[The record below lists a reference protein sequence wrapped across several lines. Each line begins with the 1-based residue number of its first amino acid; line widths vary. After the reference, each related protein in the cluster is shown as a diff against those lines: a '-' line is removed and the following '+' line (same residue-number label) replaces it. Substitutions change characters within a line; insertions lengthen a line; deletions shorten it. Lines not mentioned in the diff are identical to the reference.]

1 MADYSLGAVYE
12 IRKMLWQELQDKG
25 VMLASDYTDG
35 STSTDLIARD
45 PNDIIQTRGLYIPI
59 MPTQEQDIF
68 KTKFVLNRANPLPYI
83 VYDLDTVGY
92 GTDWM
97 ICEERLTF
105 KIYSNSFSKVLTIT
119 NLMVDLFRRFD
130 DSAKDLNKYVKT
142 LNTNSPFRYHYFAL
156 TEANSPNP
164 AEELDGR
171 LEADIAIVYSYSR
184 DLNTEGRF
192 A

>member
-171 LEADIAIVYSYSR
+171 LEADIAIMYSYSR

>member
-1 MADYSLGAVYE
+1 MADYALGAVYE
-12 IRKMLWQELQDKG
+12 IRKMLWEEIQDSG
-25 VMLASDYTDG
+25 LMLASDYREG
-35 STSTDLIARD
+35 NFSL
-45 PNDIIQTRGLYIPI
+45 IPI
-59 MPTQEQDIF
+59 IPTQEQPEF
-68 KTKFVLNRANPLPYI
+68 KTKFVLNNPSLPYI

-105 KIYSNSFSKVLTIT
+105 KVYSNSFSKVLSIT
-119 NLMVDLFRRFD
+119 NLIVDLFRRFD

-142 LNTNSPFRYHYFAL
+142 LNNNSPFRYHYFAL

-164 AEELDGR
+164 ADELDGR
-171 LEADIAIVYSYSR
+171 LEADIAIMYSYSR

>member
-1 MADYSLGAVYE
+1 MADYALGAVYE
-12 IRKMLWQELQDKG
+12 IRKMLWEELQDTG
-25 VMLASDYTDG
+25 VMLASDY
-35 STSTDLIARD
+35 RD
-45 PNDIIQTRGLYIPI
+45 DNHVNYIPI

-171 LEADIAIVYSYSR
+171 LEADIAIMYSYSR

>member
-1 MADYSLGAVYE
+1 MADYALGAVYE
-12 IRKMLWQELQDKG
+12 IRKLLWKELQDKG
-25 VMLASDYTDG
+25 IMVASDYV
-35 STSTDLIARD
+35 SSD
-45 PNDIIQTRGLYIPI
+45 PIYQYVPI
-59 MPTQEQDIF
+59 MPVQEQSEF
-68 KTKFVLNRANPLPYI
+68 KTNIITGKPELPYI
-83 VYDLDTVGY
+83 VYDLDVVGY

-105 KIYSNSFSKVLTIT
+105 KIYSKSYNKVIAIT

>member
-12 IRKMLWQELQDKG
+12 IRKMLWQELQSSG
-25 VMLASDYTDG
+25 VLLSSDYRDG
-35 STSTDLIARD
+35 S
-45 PNDIIQTRGLYIPI
+45 IQYVPI

-68 KTKFVLNRANPLPYI
+68 KTKFVLNRENPLPYI
-83 VYDLDTVGY
+83 VYDLDTIGY
-92 GTDWM
+92 GSDWI

-130 DSAKDLNKYVKT
+130 DSAKDLNKYVKN
-142 LNTNSPFRYHYFAL
+142 LNNDSPFRYHYFAL

-171 LEADIAIVYSYSR
+171 LEADIAIMYSYSR
-184 DLNTEGRF
+184 DLNAEGRF

>member
-1 MADYSLGAVYE
+1 MANYALGAVYE
-12 IRKMLWQELQDKG
+12 IRKMLWEELQTSG
-25 VMLASDYTDG
+25 IMLASDYRDG
-35 STSTDLIARD
+35 
-45 PNDIIQTRGLYIPI
+45 NVQYIPI

-68 KTKFVLNRANPLPYI
+68 KTKFVLNRENPLPYI

-105 KIYSNSFSKVLTIT
+105 KIYSNSFSKVVTIT
-119 NLMVDLFRRFD
+119 NLLVDLFRRFD
-130 DSAKDLNKYVKT
+130 DSAKDLNKFVKT
-142 LNTNSPFRYHYFAL
+142 LDGDSPFRYHYFAL

-171 LEADIAIVYSYSR
+171 LEADIAIMYSYSR